1 MQLMTG
7 SEGTAAYVKPVPA
20 GVFVALPVA
29 KQNSHA
35 MNSELQY
42 FSMAVAVSI
51 FDGTVCVEM
60 SSPLP
65 ISLASSSL
73 MGLTT
78 INAGLVL
85 VRLQISATTL
95 AVARS
100 ACVLKPNAILVSR
113 TFAGQGAG
121 NVHRSE

>member
-20 GVFVALPVA
+20 GVFVAWPVA
-29 KQNSHA
+29 KKNSHA

-51 FDGTVCVEM
+51 FDGKVCVGN
-60 SSPLP
+60 SSPFP

-100 ACVLKPNAILVSR
+100 VW
-113 TFAGQGAG
+113 
-121 NVHRSE
+121 RSEEH